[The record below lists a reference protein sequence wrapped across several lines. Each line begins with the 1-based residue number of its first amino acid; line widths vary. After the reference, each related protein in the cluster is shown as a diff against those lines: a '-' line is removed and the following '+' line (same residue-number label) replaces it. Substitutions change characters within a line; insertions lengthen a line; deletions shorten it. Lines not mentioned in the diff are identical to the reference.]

1 MFHTLNKLSPDGR
14 SAARWFLFLV
24 FYHLLPVPWFMAVA
38 GGLAPGS
45 FLLAVGLA
53 GLFNTDF
60 DSLPIAL
67 LFLAP
72 AIISGLLLFLLAWL
86 LAAGIGRLKKPV
98 ARTSGLVI
106 SLVLCLGVALNPV
119 FVTAGHSGTY
129 WFSLLDF
136 IDILGQ
142 WQVPPA
148 VSISY
153 FIGLILVLLGMLTY
167 QIRKQAGSF
176 QKAQPLA

>member
-1 MFHTLNKLSPDGR
+1 MARQPQLPLPAYGSSP
-14 SAARWFLFLV
+14 
-24 FYHLLPVPWFMAVA
+24 
-38 GGLAPGS
+38 PGS
-45 FLLAVGLA
+45 FLLAVGVA

-72 AIISGLLLFLLAWL
+72 GIISGLLLFLLAWL

-106 SLVLCLGVALNPV
+106 SLVVCLGVSLNPV
-119 FVTAGHSGTY
+119 FVTASHSGSY

-167 QIRKQAGSF
+167 QVRKQAGSF
-176 QKAQPLA
+176 WKAQPLS